1 MDYKQTFDNAL
12 TYTEFLDRYA
22 SPAQKQNWEATYNSV
37 TLVDDQKTLLSSF
50 VRDQKVLVL
59 SGAWCGDCAT
69 QCPIFER
76 FAQATD
82 KLHVRYLDRDDAPEF
97 AEAMLTCGGK
107 RVPGVLFLSE
117 DDMVCGR
124 YGDKTLAK
132 YRSLI
137 EQDAATTC
145 SIGFNE
151 PTDLQN
157 AVVAEWLEQFERIQW
172 MLRLSGRL
180 RQKHGD

>member
-1 MDYKQTFDNAL
+1 MDYAATFEAAL
-12 TYTEFLDRYA
+12 TYDQFLDKYA
-22 SPAQKQNWEATYNSV
+22 SPSDRSKWDMTYESV
-37 TLVDDQKTLLSSF
+37 QLTDDQTTLLGTF
-50 VRDQKVLVL
+50 VRDQKMLVL

-69 QCPIFER
+69 QCPIFQR
-76 FAQATD
+76 FAEATD
-82 KLHVRYLDRDDAPEF
+82 KLHIRYLDRDDHPEF
-97 AEAMLTCGGK
+97 AELMLTCGGK

-137 EQDAATTC
+137 ANDAAGTC
-145 SIGFNE
+145 SVGFGE
-151 PTDLQN
+151 PDHLQA
-157 AVVAEWLEQFERIQW
+157 AVVSEWLEQFERVQL

-180 RQKHGD
+180 REKHGD